1 MKSPKS
7 VKSVNNIY
15 GIIRMPLTDAVAREC
30 IAKAEGQ
37 RPEGQRPEGQRPE
50 GQRPKG
56 CTLINKCD
64 ECKKEIEKLIEIDE
78 MYVDYFKQLEYL
90 KTKSMKK

>member
-1 MKSPKS
+1 LKSPKS

-30 IAKAEGQ
+30 IVKAD
-37 RPEGQRPEGQRPE
+37 